1 MFLIYISADEIGKLG
16 VTPTKAS
23 NNSVKVV
30 WTEPFTEETVKEY
43 EVDVLE
49 VVTKNTSILVQN
61 FTTNETEAEI
71 KDLKPGRDYDV
82 EVTAILEGENAT
94 RLPTERVEVS
104 TEESGKLQQHV
115 FVNMYFIL
123 HVL

>member
-1 MFLIYISADEIGKLG
+1 M
-16 VTPTKAS
+16 TPTKTS

-30 WTEPFTEETVKEY
+30 WTKPFTEEPVKEY

-104 TEESGKLQQHV
+104 TEESGKLQQIACV
-115 FVNMYFIL
+115 CEYAFYSACIIIYIY
-123 HVL
+123 